1 MDDPTHEALREL
13 EALEAKLRQAVER
26 MQTLRAERNAA
37 RGEPEKLRAAL
48 HYRAGTI
55 RELES
60 QLLDHETER
69 EKVRG
74 RIEQLLAQ
82 IDALEKKSSS

>member
-1 MDDPTHEALREL
+1 MDDPAHEALREL
-13 EALEAKLRQAVER
+13 EALEAKLHQAVER
-26 MQTLRAERNAA
+26 MQSLRAERNSA
-37 RGEPEKLRAAL
+37 RGETGKLRAAL
-48 HYRAGTI
+48 RYRAGTI

-60 QLLDHETER
+60 QLLDHQAER

-82 IDALEKKSSS
+82 IETLEKQSSS

>member
-1 MDDPTHEALREL
+1 MGDPTHEALREL

-26 MQTLRAERNAA
+26 MQSLRAERNAA
-37 RGEPEKLRAAL
+37 RGETEKLRAAL

-60 QLLDHETER
+60 QLLNHHTER

-82 IDALEKKSSS
+82 IDALEKKSTS